1 MDLKYLVKFGLEE
14 SQEPAIKNP
23 ILREALEPRSMDQAS
38 LVDDLEPG
46 ALKDEMKGKFDPD
59 QETYEEYLR
68 RINLERPFNMNQ
80 GGRIGFNAGE
90 LVKTSPDGVRQG
102 YARAKGQKFAFD
114 YERAAKR
121 AKARKKGLI
130 YDANT
135 KKFRKT
141 KAPTGTIPTPK
152 QQQKIID
159 AFPGTT
165 FDFERYPAFG
175 VKKYLTK
182 DQNKTNKAWAAVS
195 RFKNKGYVL
204 GTGKGLN
211 VRGEPYSDEG
221 KRLTKKQIEFVKS
234 NFELPEGVKAWNFDD
249 YRNKYGVKSTIAKK
263 GSDAQYERDNFIN
276 RIRSRLK
283 EKTPWT
289 VAADRGSVRG
299 WMMLQMKRLYDNQMR
314 ANRQLPDLR
323 KMKLTYEPVYDI
335 FDDGSKKGRKIIVGF
350 KDNTP
355 AGKGKVYYGLDKWA
369 KKDAADWTKHGDWK
383 LNQKLVDITKR
394 SKNAPNEVIMGLL
407 EDRGFKNLD
416 GKLKLNHLIH
426 FLSGKPGT
434 SKQVIKNAIVR
445 HHQSGVRWGSATND
459 LVLTTDVINAKI
471 KGIERNISQNRIF
484 PDDIKTLE
492 NFNVTVKA
500 PDGKI
505 YGGGKKTPIGQ
516 FKQIESSVAKALE
529 TGVDLRGQKFDNK
542 KLLKFFKD
550 AGIPCIKGEGG
561 PCTSIIDYQKG
572 YNKLV
577 QEAADGKGS
586 AKAIQKL
593 DKFTKGMRALTGAAK
608 WTGYGLLA
616 EAGFMVPFAIGDYA
630 AGESWKRI
638 LGNATDYGFGPI
650 LGQSEQEEFE
660 AALPEGS
667 AAVQGEEV
675 LRIGEEM
682 DRMEKQKVN
691 PGYGRVGYR
700 QKAEDARQNVYDDK
714 FAEYVR
720 NIQPF
725 LRPSPHL
732 EGGQFY
738 DQELFDKAMT
748 EGAEARE
755 AIADR
760 EAKTKERRLAMDAFD
775 EEIFQYKGYAGGGIA
790 GIRRPH
796 AIPPESG
803 PTPQGLP
810 SMLNRVK
817 RI

>member
-90 LVKTSPDGVRQG
+90 LVKPSPDGERQG

-299 WMMLQMKRLYDNQMR
+299 WMMLQMNRLYKNQMK
-314 ANRQLPDLR
+314 AIKLLPEL
-323 KMKLTYEPVYDI
+323 KKSGLTYEPVYDI
-335 FDDGSKKGRKIIVGF
+335 FDDGSKEGRKIIVGF

-505 YGGGKKTPIGQ
+505 YGGGGKTPIGQ

-550 AGIPCIKGEGG
+550 AGIPFNEISKSLSVEDQTKLSKTIQSIMNKKNSGLNVVDIARWGSAELSALDDIAGKLPSKALGAFGKLLKVAGVASIPLDVVPFVQARDLGIDKWGAVGGKNLAETYANLPAMIWEAGEWAGSKLQGKDHEWKLPYEAKFGQRATAKALRETSVEDLIANIKAQG
-561 PCTSIIDYQKG
+561 
-572 YNKLV
+572 
-577 QEAADGKGS
+577 EAAQSTDMAYGQQLLDPLVSEEEINKRIE
-586 AKAIQKL
+586 KALKL
-593 DKFTKGMRALTGAAK
+593 KAYYDSNPDVLPEKEEKKPTDNLTGVDK
-608 WTGYGLLA
+608 Y
-616 EAGFMVPFAIGDYA
+616 
-630 AGESWKRI
+630 I
-638 LGNATDYGFGPI
+638 LSNLD
-650 LGQSEQEEFE
+650 
-660 AALPEGS
+660 
-667 AAVQGEEV
+667 V
-675 LRIGEEM
+675 
-682 DRMEKQKVN
+682 
-691 PGYGRVGYR
+691 
-700 QKAEDARQNVYDDK
+700 
-714 FAEYVR
+714 
-720 NIQPF
+720 
-725 LRPSPHL
+725 
-732 EGGQFY
+732 
-738 DQELFDKAMT
+738 
-748 EGAEARE
+748 
-755 AIADR
+755 
-760 EAKTKERRLAMDAFD
+760 
-775 EEIFQYKGYAGGGIA
+775 
-790 GIRRPH
+790 
-796 AIPPESG
+796 
-803 PTPQGLP
+803 
-810 SMLNRVK
+810 
-817 RI
+817 